1 MQPVANL
8 IELFKDACES
18 GNGLN
23 AANSLLSFCDGQSK
37 KFNRLEKSAQQELAM
52 LLLLSHYI
60 SANAATHGAQIAY
73 SSENEYELFHVL
85 SDQKE
90 LTTMFPS
97 SSFINFTNFGSTI
110 NFGNTKSS
118 FEKNDLSIFS
128 PKSNGPVI
136 SAVIALGEN
145 NSSFDALKDYLG
157 KALEQFPALLHVLI
171 FPSNIF
177 EMKDDSNMSEWDCA
191 RVRFGARS
199 LIAVQ
204 LKTVD
209 FTDFLKTNSDSR
221 YSDKKNPINET
232 ETAPIKKV
240 QVVSYE
246 QFDDVTEVSVFDK
259 EMLSCCRA
267 DRYVVLKGQDSITKF
282 TYKFQASNIP
292 SSTVLKVSKV
302 FLSGTSIV
310 WKGDVALAE
319 SLLLHDGEFI
329 EKDQIA
335 VLDNVTKTIDDCF
348 ILPTN
353 NNHHSHL
360 MLESLAHLHY
370 LDLIGNK
377 KYTVIGSDLLSAS
390 QREHIEFLLPTNAKI
405 EYKPTKDT
413 IFIENAYIISRN
425 GFSYDRK
432 SFNYFQKLGKKNKS
446 NGEKKRFYLSRS
458 DSRIYRNLVNEDEV
472 EKIFEHYGFEIL
484 VLSKMTLLEKIKAFA
499 SASILAGPLGAAFHY
514 ANFSPCPKFIWL
526 TCRSYVPQ
534 FFPDLATLGL
544 NEVHVIDTY
553 PLFHNDEWGGGHSSY
568 YVSPAVL
575 SITLKEIL
583 S

>member
-18 GNGLN
+18 VNGLN
-23 AANSLLSFCDGQSK
+23 AAISLLAFCDTQSK
-37 KFNRLEKSAQQELAM
+37 KFNGLEKSAQQELSM
-52 LLLLSHYI
+52 LLLLSHYV
-60 SANAATHGAQIAY
+60 SANAATHGAQIVYA
-73 SSENEYELFHVL
+73 SKNDSELFQVL

-90 LTTMFPS
+90 LTKMFPS
-97 SSFINFTNFGSTI
+97 SSFINFINYGSTI

-118 FEKNDLSIFS
+118 FEKKDLSMFS
-128 PKSNGPVI
+128 PKSNGPVV
-136 SAVIALGEN
+136 SAVIALGGN
-145 NSSFDALKDYLG
+145 INSFDALKDYFG
-157 KALEQFPALLHVLI
+157 KVLEQFPALLHALI
-171 FPSNIF
+171 FTSDLI
-177 EMKDDSNMSEWDCA
+177 ELKDESIMSDWDCA
-191 RVRFGARS
+191 WVRFSARS

-204 LKTVD
+204 LKTVN
-209 FTDFLKTNSDSR
+209 FKDFLKTYSESR
-221 YSDKKNPINET
+221 YTHKQNPITET
-232 ETAPIKKV
+232 EHIEKV
-240 QVVSYE
+240 QVVSHE
-246 QFDDVTEVSVFDK
+246 QFGDVTEVSVFDK
-259 EMLSCCRA
+259 ETLSCCRA
-267 DRYVVLKGQDSITKF
+267 DRYAVLKGQDSITKF
-282 TYKFQASNIP
+282 MYKFQESNIP

-302 FLSGTSIV
+302 CLSGTSII
-310 WKGDVALAE
+310 WKGDVALSE

-329 EKDQIA
+329 EEDQIA
-335 VLDNVTKTIDDCF
+335 VQANVTKNLETCF

-377 KYTVIGSDLLSAS
+377 KYTVIGSDLLSES

-405 EYKPTKDT
+405 EYKPTKNT

-432 SFNYFQKLGKKNKS
+432 SFNYFQKLGKKNGS
-446 NGEKKRFYLSRS
+446 NGEKKMFYLSRS

-514 ANFSPCPKFIWL
+514 ANFSDCPKFIWL
-526 TCRSYVPQ
+526 TCRYYVPQ

-544 NEVHVIDTY
+544 NEVHVIDAY

-568 YVSPAVL
+568 YVSPTVL